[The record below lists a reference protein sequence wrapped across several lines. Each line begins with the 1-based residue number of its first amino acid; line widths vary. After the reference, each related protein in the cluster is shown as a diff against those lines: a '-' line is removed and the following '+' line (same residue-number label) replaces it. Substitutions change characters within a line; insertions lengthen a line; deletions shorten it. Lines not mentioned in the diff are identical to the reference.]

1 MVKQEIVPS
10 EEVEKLMDEIEAK
23 IEEICESLNRP
34 TGPADGRAWRETHAA
49 ELVRIEADHFYS
61 GIWRAITGR
70 SDGWR

>member
-1 MVKQEIVPS
+1 MANMVEQEIVPT

-34 TGPADGRAWRETHAA
+34 TGRDTHAA
-49 ELVRIEADHFYS
+49 ELVRTEADHFYS